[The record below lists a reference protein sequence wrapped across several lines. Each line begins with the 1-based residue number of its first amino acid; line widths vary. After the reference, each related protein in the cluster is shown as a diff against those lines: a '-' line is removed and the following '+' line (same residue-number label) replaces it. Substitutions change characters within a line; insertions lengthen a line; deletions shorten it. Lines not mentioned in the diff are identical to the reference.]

1 MTPNKSQN
9 LYQSNSN
16 NLNNNPRDNAHNSY
30 NNNDNQMDKSET
42 HLMSINPNEVKN
54 DINPFFD
61 NSNKGN
67 YNDGIKLVPD
77 NRNANIINRD
87 NNKNMLFRENTTSD
101 KNNESYGSAFNNTE
115 NINNNIKNFE
125 NSTGNTRLNE
135 QMYGERNVSN
145 AGNDYINRNNYN
157 DLSVKMNR
165 NSTSISSNNNIE
177 SNNPPKGSNDIYAE
191 TAYIPNNWN
200 NFNTPNG
207 LNYSNMG
214 PNNNEINSMNS
225 YNYKV
230 NENIQQKQDYT
241 QTYNY
246 PPSNYNNN
254 MNQFVSNNAP
264 RNSNIP
270 PVSQMP
276 LGLNTGNVINGINSA
291 PVYNYPNNNRE
302 LPFNTSQNTPNNPQ
316 NYQANNMANQYN
328 NQVQQYSN
336 QNGAFNYQESNVM
349 GQQSPFSNTP
359 FMGSSNGIRTNETT
373 PKAMNKRDS
382 NGANTDKCD
391 NESEESSSDESN
403 SDHDKGVTD
412 KGEEIFT
419 LIKKTYNRIDMNKIP
434 RPIINFQDKKNKP
447 CLKIFETCKYISPP
461 SFYQPFIS
469 VDTGKADPRF
479 IKSTLY
485 QIPLFSET
493 LNLSKIP
500 FGIIVNPFA
509 RLNDGENVCKVHM
522 KDIINDK
529 EENVEILRCPKCF
542 SYIHGT
548 MLGDLAKKFICVFC
562 DAEILIDENVLFDI
576 YQYNEKMAHMQNSK
590 HNPMSPL
597 LKGSV
602 DIMIPSKYY
611 TNSNNLKLSYTSLNK
626 NVNQTASIITNK
638 IMSITKQISNT
649 LVSNDS
655 KNLNNQS
662 RSLLF
667 SENEINYN
675 NAGAGVLTEGGERD
689 SSGFIGMSRNYIN
702 EKNINNNETIINENT
717 NFRLDDIKN
726 LLNEKKGE
734 TYETINKRNSI
745 LSKYKQIKNMLPPY
759 FVFVIDC
766 SYNAIYN
773 NITYTVLEGIKYAV
787 KNVTCPKTKI
797 AIITYSNSLFFF
809 NCKYLDGGNGA
820 TTECATNADPNNT
833 AHHNENT
840 KNEKYF
846 KNQLIVMSDIDDPF
860 VPLSHDDIF
869 LSCVDELD
877 KINNLIDTIKTL
889 CPKMQAYGSCGNS
902 ALKAAIEI
910 LKERNGVGSISMFY
924 TSTPNCGIGAINEI
938 KRTPKENLFEVHQ
951 KSFYDSMLLDL
962 YNYNISTDVFIISA
976 NNTRICV
983 PTLQYVAQNTGGKI
997 LFLENFIWQ
1006 KDYKEI
1012 YMNIKDILTSE
1023 DIAYCCELK
1032 LRYSQNISVKK
1043 LFCCNNNFNSIIRS
1057 DTIKIPKIR
1066 HDQTF
1071 GFLLNYSDISDSKK
1085 QVYIQ
1090 CACIY
1095 TNLNGDRYVRLHT
1108 THMNVTSSLSTA
1120 FRYTDAEAL
1129 MNILI
1134 KQLCMDILHN
1144 ENYSKNIIDS
1154 LTDILF
1160 SYRINCASSAHSGQ
1174 LILPDTLKLLP
1185 LFTSCILKHNIVKK
1199 EILPDLKIYNIIK
1212 LLSMPIIS
1220 SLLFV
1225 YPITY
1230 IIHIKGKTNEIDSMS
1245 IDDELFIPRAIP
1257 SSGEKIYSNG
1267 IYLIDVCSHFYLF
1280 FGYHSDMEFASDIY
1294 GDIPTN
1300 ENCINLT
1307 LTNSPNAKKFERI
1320 IMNLSK
1326 FHHSNQFVPIVIVPP
1341 NETADPQILSLCV
1354 EDKVEKEYSYVNFLC
1369 FIHKLVHKKIDEL

>member
-67 YNDGIKLVPD
+67 YNDGIKLAPD

-87 NNKNMLFRENTTSD
+87 NNNII
-101 KNNESYGSAFNNTE
+101 NNAE
-115 NINNNIKNFE
+115 NINNNIKSFE
-125 NSTGNTRLNE
+125 NSTSNTRLNE
-135 QMYGERNVSN
+135 QKHGEINVPN
-145 AGNDYINRNNYN
+145 AGNGYINRNNYN
-157 DLSVKMNR
+157 DLSVKMNV
-165 NSTSISSNNNIE
+165 NSTNVSSNNNVE
-177 SNNPPKGSNDIYAE
+177 GSNPPKGSNDIYAE
-191 TAYIPNNWN
+191 TSYVPNNWN
-200 NFNTPNG
+200 NYSTQNS
-207 LNYSNMG
+207 LNYSNIG
-214 PNNNEINSMNS
+214 PNSNEINSMNN
-225 YNYKV
+225 YNYKP
-230 NENIQQKQDYT
+230 NENIQPKHDYT

-254 MNQFVSNNAP
+254 MNQFGNNNVP
-264 RNSNIP
+264 INSNIP
-270 PVSQMP
+270 PASQMP
-276 LGLNTGNVINGINSA
+276 LGLSTGNMINGINSI

-302 LPFNTSQNTPNNPQ
+302 LSFNSSQNTPNNSQ
-316 NYQANNMANQYN
+316 NYHANNMTHQYSNQAH
-328 NQVQQYSN
+328 QYSN
-336 QNGAFNYQESNVM
+336 QNGAFNYQEPNPM
-349 GQQSPFSNTP
+349 GQQSPFSNTS
-359 FMGSSNGIRTNETT
+359 FMGSSNGIRTNEMT

-382 NGANTDKCD
+382 NVANTDKGD

-403 SDHDKGVTD
+403 SDNEKGVTD

-434 RPIINFQDKKNKP
+434 RPIINFQDKKNKA

-485 QIPLFSET
+485 QIPIFSET

-509 RLNDGENVCKVHM
+509 CLNDGENVYKVHM

-548 MLGDLAKKFICVFC
+548 MLEDLAKKFTCVFC
-562 DAEILIDENVLFDI
+562 DTEILIDENVLFDI
-576 YQYNEKMAHMQNSK
+576 YQYNEKMSHMQNNK

-602 DIMIPSKYY
+602 DIMIPPKYY

-667 SENEINYN
+667 SENEINNN
-675 NAGAGVLTEGGERD
+675 NAGGSVLTEGGERD
-689 SSGFIGMSRNYIN
+689 FGGFIGMSRNYIN

-726 LLNEKKGE
+726 LLDEKKGE

-820 TTECATNADPNNT
+820 TTEGAANADPNNT
-833 AHHNENT
+833 AYHNENK
-840 KNEKYF
+840 KNDKYF

-860 VPLSHDDIF
+860 VPLSHDDMF

-877 KINNLIDTIKTL
+877 KINNLIDTIKAL

-902 ALKAAIEI
+902 ALKAAVEI

-938 KRTPKENLFEVHQ
+938 KRTGQENLFEVPQ
-951 KSFYDSMLLDL
+951 KKFYDSMLLDL
-962 YNYNISTDVFIISA
+962 YNYNISTDVFIISG
-976 NNTRICV
+976 NNTRVCV
-983 PTLQYVAQNTGGKI
+983 PALQYVAQNTGGKI

-1043 LFCCNNNFNSIIRS
+1043 LFCCNNNFNSIIRA

-1071 GFLLNYSDISDSKK
+1071 AFLLNYSDISESKK

-1134 KQLCMDILHN
+1134 KQLCTDVLHN
-1144 ENYSKNIIDS
+1144 ENYSKNIIDN

-1185 LFTSCILKHNIVKK
+1185 LFTSCILKHTIVKK
-1199 EILPDLKIYNIIK
+1199 EILSDLKIYNLIK

-1245 IDDELFIPRAIP
+1245 IDDELFIPRVIP

-1267 IYLIDVCSHFYLF
+1267 IYLIDVCTHFYLF

-1326 FHHSNQFVPIVIVPP
+1326 FHHANQFVPIVIVPP
-1341 NETADPQILSLCV
+1341 NETADPRILSLCV

>member
-1 MTPNKSQN
+1 MMPNKNQN
-9 LYQSNSN
+9 LNQSNSN
-16 NLNNNPRDNAHNSY
+16 NLNNNLRDNAHNSY
-30 NNNDNQMDKSET
+30 NNSNNQMDKSET

-67 YNDGIKLVPD
+67 YNDDIKLAPD
-77 NRNANIINRD
+77 NRNANVVNRD
-87 NNKNMLFRENTTSD
+87 NNKNMLFRENITSN
-101 KNNESYGSAFNNTE
+101 KNNENNENGFNNNIINNAK
-115 NINNNIKNFE
+115 NINNNIKHFE
-125 NSTGNTRLNE
+125 NNTSNTRLND
-135 QMYGERNVSN
+135 QIHGERNVSKVE
-145 AGNDYINRNNYN
+145 NDYINRNNN
-157 DLSVKMNR
+157 ISV
-165 NSTSISSNNNIE
+165 SSNNNIE
-177 SNNPPKGSNDIYAE
+177 GSNPPKGGNDIYTE
-191 TAYIPNNWN
+191 TTYIPNNWN
-200 NFNTPNG
+200 NFSTQNG

-214 PNNNEINSMNS
+214 TNNNEINSMNN

-230 NENIQQKQDYT
+230 NENIQPKQDYT

-246 PPSNYNNN
+246 PTSNYNNN
-254 MNQFVSNNAP
+254 MEYNNVNQLGSNSVF

-270 PVSQMP
+270 PASQMP
-276 LGLNTGNVINGINSA
+276 SNLNTGNVINSV

-302 LPFNTSQNTPNNPQ
+302 LAFNSSQNTPNNSQ
-316 NYQANNMANQYN
+316 KYQAN
-328 NQVQQYSN
+328 QYSN
-336 QNGAFNYQESNVM
+336 QVHQYSNHKGAFNYQEPSVL

-359 FMGSSNGIRTNETT
+359 FLGSSNGIRTNETT
-373 PKAMNKRDS
+373 PKAMNRRYS
-382 NGANTDKCD
+382 NNANNDKCD
-391 NESEESSSDESN
+391 NDSEESSSDESS
-403 SDHDKGVTD
+403 SDHEKGVTD

-434 RPIINFQDKKNKP
+434 RPIINFQDKKNKKS
-447 CLKIFETCKYISPP
+447 LKIFETCKYISPP

-485 QIPLFSET
+485 QIPSFSET
-493 LNLSKIP
+493 LNLSRIP

-509 RLNDGENVCKVHM
+509 CLNDGENVYKVYM

-548 MLGDLAKKFICVFC
+548 MLEDLGKKFICVFC

-576 YQYNEKMAHMQNSK
+576 YQYNEKITHMQNDK
-590 HNPMSPL
+590 HNFISPL

-626 NVNQTASIITNK
+626 NVNQAASIITNK

-675 NAGAGVLTEGGERD
+675 NAGGGVLTEGGERD
-689 SSGFIGMSRNYIN
+689 SSGFIGMPRNYIN
-702 EKNINNNETIINENT
+702 EKNINNNETIMNENT
-717 NFRLDDIKN
+717 NFRLDEIKN
-726 LLNEKKGE
+726 LLDEKKGE
-734 TYETINKRNSI
+734 TYETISKRNSI

-809 NCKYLDGGNGA
+809 NCKYLDGGNGK
-820 TTECATNADPNNT
+820 TTECAENADPNNT
-833 AHHNENT
+833 TYHNENT
-840 KNEKYF
+840 QNDKYF

-869 LSCVDELD
+869 LSCVDEFD

-902 ALKAAIEI
+902 ALKVAIEI

-924 TSTPNCGIGAINEI
+924 ASTPNCGIGAINEI
-938 KRTPKENLFEVHQ
+938 KRTKQENLFEVQQ

-1023 DIAYCCELK
+1023 NIAYCCELK

-1043 LFCCNNNFNSIIRS
+1043 LLCCNNNFNSIIS
-1057 DTIKIPKIR
+1057 VDTIKIPKIR

-1071 GFLLNYSDISDSKK
+1071 AFLLNYSDISESKK
-1085 QVYIQ
+1085 QLYIQ

-1120 FRYTDAEAL
+1120 FRYTDAETL

-1134 KQLCMDILHN
+1134 KQLCMDVLHN
-1144 ENYSKNIIDS
+1144 ENYSKNIIDN

-1199 EILPDLKIYNIIK
+1199 EVLPDLKIYNLIK
-1212 LLSMPIIS
+1212 LLSMPIIP
-1220 SLLFV
+1220 SLMFV

-1245 IDDELFIPRAIP
+1245 IDDELFIPRVIP

-1267 IYLIDVCSHFYLF
+1267 IYLIDVCTHFYLF

-1341 NETADPQILSLCV
+1341 NETADPRILSLCV
-1354 EDKVEKEYSYVNFLC
+1354 EDKAEKEYSYVNFLC